1 MIPDPSLLTLS
12 TAMARHAGH
21 VHGVTAANIAR
32 ADLPGA
38 TAKGAMPFAEALRVT
53 ASGEAM
59 TARDTGAPISLD
71 DQMVAMAQN
80 AGRHDAAVTIW
91 SRTLDM
97 IRLAGASPR

>member
-1 MIPDPSLLTLS
+1 MIPSLSILDTAS
-12 TAMARHAGH
+12 AMARHAGH
-21 VHGVTAANIAR
+21 VHAVVADNIAR

-38 TAKGAMPFAEALRVT
+38 TAKGAMPFAEALRAT